1 MLDYVNASCFIALSF
16 ASPSGTHFY
25 EVIKVFSHR
34 LQSEPR
40 FVHQRV
46 ILNFYPKITKLNHLE
61 LDYLQLRPLDGL
73 CTPLI

>member
-1 MLDYVNASCFIALSF
+1 MINNHMLDYVNASCFTALSF

-34 LQSEPR
+34 L
-40 FVHQRV
+40 HQRV